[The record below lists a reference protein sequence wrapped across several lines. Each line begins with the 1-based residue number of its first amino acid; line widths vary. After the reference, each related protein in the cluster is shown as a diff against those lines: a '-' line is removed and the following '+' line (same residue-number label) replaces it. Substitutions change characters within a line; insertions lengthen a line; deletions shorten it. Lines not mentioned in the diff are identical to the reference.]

1 MYQLQLRCH
10 WCTNINYGKRL
21 SCYNHGTI
29 EVSVRSREL
38 SKSVSYAPKRI
49 NLYKYLPHLRG

>member
-29 EVSVRSREL
+29 AVSVRSREL
-38 SKSVSYAPKRI
+38 SKSVSYLSGLICI
-49 NLYKYLPHLRG
+49 NIYLIDDA